1 MSLAF
6 NRSTEKVRVCRD
18 RQNGY
23 GGALII
29 GDSRGR
35 GMWMSFA
42 SFFELYSGF
51 DILKNKKEKQY
62 RRLIDDNLYFILYC
76 MLDGMPLSS

>member
-1 MSLAF
+1 MMSLAF

-35 GMWMSFA
+35 GM
-42 SFFELYSGF
+42 
-51 DILKNKKEKQY
+51 
-62 RRLIDDNLYFILYC
+62 
-76 MLDGMPLSS
+76 